1 MLIQSEK
8 GCVKWMYKIGVV
20 GPRSQVLSFMAAG
33 FTVYD
38 ASDAREALAALKKG
52 KSDDCAIL
60 YITAALAGEIEE
72 EIARMSGSTLPAIV
86 TLPDLDSGYG
96 TAQLKRAVERA
107 VGADIIF
114 KE

>member
-1 MLIQSEK
+1 
-8 GCVKWMYKIGVV
+8 MYKIGVI
-20 GPRSQVLSFMAAG
+20 GPRDQVLGFMAAG

-38 ASDAREALAALKKG
+38 AQSRREALAALNRAKG
-52 KSDDCAIL
+52 ENCAII
-60 YITAALAGEIEE
+60 YITATLAGEMEE
-72 EIARMSGSTLPAIV
+72 EIARLSADALPAIV

-114 KE
+114 KD

>member
-1 MLIQSEK
+1 MN
-8 GCVKWMYKIGVV
+8 WMYKIGVV

-38 ASDAREALAALKKG
+38 ASDAQGARAALKKA
-52 KSDDCAIL
+52 KSEDCAIL

-72 EIARMSGSTLPAIV
+72 EIARMSVSTLPAIV
-86 TLPDLDSGYG
+86 TLPDLDSDYG

-114 KE
+114 KDS

>member
-1 MLIQSEK
+1 
-8 GCVKWMYKIGVV
+8 
-20 GPRSQVLSFMAAG
+20 MAAG

-60 YITAALAGEIEE
+60 YITAGEIEE
-72 EIARMSGSTLPAIV
+72 EISRMSGSALPAMV

-114 KE
+114 KD

>member
-1 MLIQSEK
+1 
-8 GCVKWMYKIGVV
+8 
-20 GPRSQVLSFMAAG
+20 MAAG

-52 KSDDCAIL
+52 KSEGCAIL

-72 EIARMSGSTLPAIV
+72 EIARMSVDTLPAIV
-86 TLPDLDSGYG
+86 TLPDSDSGYG
-96 TAQLKRAVERA
+96 TAQLKHAVERA

-114 KE
+114 KD

>member
-1 MLIQSEK
+1 
-8 GCVKWMYKIGVV
+8 
-20 GPRSQVLSFMAAG
+20 MAAG

-38 ASDAREALAALKKG
+38 AQSGREAVAALKKA
-52 KSDDCAIL
+52 KNENCAVL

-72 EIARMSGSTLPAIV
+72 EIARLSADTLPAIV
-86 TLPDLDSGYG
+86 TLPELDNGYG

-114 KE
+114 KD

>member
-1 MLIQSEK
+1 
-8 GCVKWMYKIGVV
+8 
-20 GPRSQVLSFMAAG
+20 MAAG

-38 ASDAREALAALKKG
+38 AETPREALAALKRAKG
-52 KSDDCAIL
+52 ENCVIL
-60 YITAALAGEIEE
+60 YITAPLAGEIEE
-72 EIARMSGSTLPAIV
+72 EIARLSEGTLPAIV

-114 KE
+114 KD